1 MLTGE
6 ELVDHE
12 PQFLWEFEE
21 GKRSLAHRGFGGR
34 KLFCMM
40 LQLWQDLLSIRL
52 RVCCAVESVCE
63 GICGSLLASRATG
76 RKEIT
81 FPPDRARARRDW
93 IR

>member
-1 MLTGE
+1 MSLSSCGSLRKGNGRLLIVG
-6 ELVDHE
+6 LV
-12 PQFLWEFEE
+12 
-21 GKRSLAHRGFGGR
+21 GR

-81 FPPDRARARRDW
+81 FPPDRARARRAW